1 MLSDVFFKH
10 NYSSGYDEPKD
21 FFTEALIESSTFDL
35 GLGFFSSSGIRSL
48 SYGFALFIANGG
60 KMRVV
65 MNHILSQ
72 EDKEVIE
79 RGQKHLV
86 EDFESN
92 ILLDIKKLVETLS
105 KEDEQFFRCLSYLI
119 SINRIEF
126 VATIS
131 TKGGLGHDKYGIFKD
146 ENGNK
151 VAFIGSANFSQ
162 SALELNGETITVFT
176 SPNDDKRI
184 AEYQTLFD
192 QSWENDTPH
201 LIHIPIEHVKTFIR
215 EKFPETSLT
224 NLLEEG
230 LNLRENIEG
239 DNNIPTEYCKPVSR
253 RILDKIESKEQEPRF
268 PFPEERQIQIDA
280 YNAWIGNGKK
290 GIFAMA
296 TGSGKTVT
304 ALNCIRK
311 QYKENGYY
319 KAIIV
324 VPTQALAIQWEHETK
339 SFNFQNIVSTHSD
352 KDWKNILSRYITR
365 SLLDS
370 TKSIILITTYATFN
384 RNDIQSFLKKVR
396 GAETFIYVADE
407 AHNIG
412 SQNSLKHL
420 PEMINWRIGL
430 SATPERIY
438 DDLGSEKLY
447 EFFNSKPPKY
457 TYRYTMKQA
466 IEEGI
471 LCHYDYYPI
480 FIELTSSEMEEYE
493 RISDQ
498 LRKYID
504 ADTGKYKPDAEKL
517 LLKRKRIIHKAE
529 NKKIAISDLLEE
541 LKQKQKLDYTF
552 VFVPEGYEPDYSIN
566 DSYNINQDDIHII
579 DEYAQMFK
587 EHGYSY
593 HKYISGLDDAP
604 NILQNFAD
612 GDIQILLSMKCLD
625 EGVDIPRAEHAIFC
639 SSTGNPRQFV
649 QRRGRVLRKCKG
661 KEKAKIWDL
670 IVTPPNILDESNSI
684 ERNLFF
690 NEAKRIIN
698 FAALADN
705 QIDILYGKLLTYC
718 EALRINLFDLL
729 DRENNNYKCKHS
741 IFRLDTHVP

>member
-1 MLSDVFFKH
+1 MLSDVHFKH
-10 NYSSGYDEPKD
+10 SYTSGYDEPKD
-21 FFTEALIESSTFDL
+21 FFTEALIESCNFDL

-65 MNHILSQ
+65 MNHILSK

-79 RGQKHLV
+79 NGQKHLI
-86 EDFESN
+86 EDFEDN
-92 ILLDIKKLVETLS
+92 ILCDIKKLIETLS

-119 SINRIEF
+119 SVDRIKF
-126 VATIS
+126 VATVS

-146 ENGNK
+146 EKGNK
-151 VAFIGSANFSQ
+151 VVFIGSANFSQ

-176 SPNDDKRI
+176 SPNDDNRI

-201 LIHIPIEHVKTFIR
+201 LIHIPIENVKTFIR
-215 EKFPETSLT
+215 EKFPEASLT
-224 NLLEEG
+224 NLIEEG
-230 LNLRENIEG
+230 INLRESIG
-239 DNNIPTEYCKPVSR
+239 MDNDVPQKYYKPISK
-253 RILDKIESKEQEPRF
+253 RILDKIELKEQEPRF
-268 PFPEERQIQIDA
+268 PFPEERKIQIDA

-290 GIFAMA
+290 GMFAMA

-352 KDWKNILSRYITR
+352 KDWKDVLSRYITR

-384 RNDIQSFLKKVR
+384 RNDIQLFLKKVR
-396 GAETFIYVADE
+396 GIETFIYVADE

-447 EFFNSKPPKY
+447 EFFDSKPPKY

-493 RISDQ
+493 RISNQ

-504 ADTGKYKPDAEKL
+504 ADTEKYKPDAEKL

-552 VFVPEGYEPDYSIN
+552 VFVPEGYEPDYAIN
-566 DSYNINQDDIHII
+566 DSYNIDQDDIHII

-604 NILQNFAD
+604 SILQNFAD

-625 EGVDIPRAEHAIFC
+625 EGVDIPRAGHAIFC

-661 KEKAKIWDL
+661 KEKARIWDL
-670 IVTPPNILDESNSI
+670 IVTPPNILDESNKI

-690 NEAKRIIN
+690 NEVKRIVN

-705 QIDILYGKLLTYC
+705 QIDILYGNLLAYC
-718 EALRINLFDLL
+718 EALKINLFDLL
-729 DRENNNYKCKHS
+729 DKENNNYK
-741 IFRLDTHVP
+741 

>member
-1 MLSDVFFKH
+1 MLSDVHFKH
-10 NYSSGYDEPKD
+10 SYTSGYDEPKD
-21 FFTEALIESSTFDL
+21 FFTEALIESCNFDL

-65 MNHILSQ
+65 MNHILSK

-79 RGQKHLV
+79 NGQKHLI
-86 EDFESN
+86 EDFEDN
-92 ILLDIKKLVETLS
+92 ILCDIKKLIETLS

-119 SINRIEF
+119 SIDRIKF
-126 VATIS
+126 LATIS

-146 ENGNK
+146 EKGNK

-176 SPNDDKRI
+176 SPNDDNRI

-215 EKFPETSLT
+215 EKFPEASLT
-224 NLLEEG
+224 NLIEEG
-230 LNLRENIEG
+230 INLRESIG
-239 DNNIPTEYCKPVSR
+239 MDNDVPTKYCKPISK
-253 RILDKIESKEQEPRF
+253 RILDKIEFKEQEPRF
-268 PFPEERQIQIDA
+268 PFPEERKIQIDA
-280 YNAWIGNGKK
+280 YNAWIENGKK
-290 GIFAMA
+290 GMFAMA

-324 VPTQALAIQWEHETK
+324 VPTQALAMQWEHETK

-352 KDWKNILSRYITR
+352 KDWKGVLSRYITK

-384 RNDIQSFLKKVR
+384 RNDIQLFLKKVR
-396 GAETFIYVADE
+396 GIETFIYVADE

-438 DDLGSEKLY
+438 DDLGTEKLY
-447 EFFNSKPPKY
+447 DFFDSKPPKY

-504 ADTGKYKPDAEKL
+504 ADTGKYKPNAEKL

-566 DSYNINQDDIHII
+566 DSYNIDQDDIHII

-604 NILQNFAD
+604 SILQNFAD

-661 KEKAKIWDL
+661 KEKARIWDL
-670 IVTPPNILDESNSI
+670 IVTPPNILDESNKI

-690 NEAKRIIN
+690 NEVKRIIN

-705 QIDILYGKLLTYC
+705 QIDILYGNLLAYC
-718 EALRINLFDLL
+718 EALKINLFDLL
-729 DRENNNYKCKHS
+729 DKENNNYK
-741 IFRLDTHVP
+741 

>member
-1 MLSDVFFKH
+1 MLSDVHFKH
-10 NYSSGYDEPKD
+10 SYTSGYDEPKD
-21 FFTEALIESSTFDL
+21 FFTEALIESCNFDL

-65 MNHILSQ
+65 MNHILSK

-79 RGQKHLV
+79 NGQKHLI
-86 EDFESN
+86 EDFEDN
-92 ILLDIKKLVETLS
+92 ILCDIKKLIETLS

-119 SINRIEF
+119 SVDRIKF
-126 VATIS
+126 LATVS

-146 ENGNK
+146 EKGNK

-162 SALELNGETITVFT
+162 SALELNGETITVFS
-176 SPNDDKRI
+176 SPNDDNRI

-215 EKFPETSLT
+215 EKFPEAPLT
-224 NLLEEG
+224 NLIEEG
-230 LNLRENIEG
+230 INLRESIG
-239 DNNIPTEYCKPVSR
+239 MDNDVPQKYYKPISK
-253 RILDKIESKEQEPRF
+253 RILDKIELKEQEPRF
-268 PFPEERQIQIDA
+268 PFPEERKIQIDA

-290 GIFAMA
+290 GMFAMA

-324 VPTQALAIQWEHETK
+324 VPTQALAIQWEHEAK

-352 KDWKNILSRYITR
+352 KDWKDVLSRYITR

-438 DDLGSEKLY
+438 DDLGTEKLY
-447 EFFNSKPPKY
+447 EFFDSKPPKY

-480 FIELTSSEMEEYE
+480 FIDLTSSEMEEYE

-504 ADTGKYKPDAEKL
+504 ADTGKYKPNAERL

-566 DSYNINQDDIHII
+566 DSYNIDQDDIHII

-604 NILQNFAD
+604 SILQNFAD

-625 EGVDIPRAEHAIFC
+625 EGVDIPRAGHAIFC

-649 QRRGRVLRKCKG
+649 QRRGRVLRKCKE
-661 KEKAKIWDL
+661 KEKARIWDL
-670 IVTPPNILDESNSI
+670 IVTPPNILDESNKI

-690 NEAKRIIN
+690 NEVKRIVN

-705 QIDILYGKLLTYC
+705 QIDILYGNLLAYC
-718 EALRINLFDLL
+718 EALKINLFDLL
-729 DRENNNYKCKHS
+729 DKENNNYK
-741 IFRLDTHVP
+741 

>member
-1 MLSDVFFKH
+1 MLSDVHFKH
-10 NYSSGYDEPKD
+10 SYTSGYDEPKD
-21 FFTEALIESSTFDL
+21 FFTEALIESYNFDL

-65 MNHILSQ
+65 MNHILSK

-79 RGQKHLV
+79 NGQKHLI
-86 EDFESN
+86 EDFEDN
-92 ILLDIKKLVETLS
+92 ILCDIKKLIETLS

-119 SINRIEF
+119 SVDRIKF
-126 VATIS
+126 LATIS

-146 ENGNK
+146 EKGNK

-176 SPNDDKRI
+176 SPNDDNRI

-201 LIHIPIEHVKTFIR
+201 LIHIPIENVKTFIR
-215 EKFPETSLT
+215 EKFPEASLT
-224 NLLEEG
+224 NLIEEG
-230 LNLRENIEG
+230 INLRESIG
-239 DNNIPTEYCKPVSR
+239 MDNDVPQKYYKPISK
-253 RILDKIESKEQEPRF
+253 RIIDKIELKEQEPRF
-268 PFPEERQIQIDA
+268 PFPEERKIQIDA

-290 GIFAMA
+290 GMFAMA

-324 VPTQALAIQWEHETK
+324 VPTQALAIQWEHEAK

-352 KDWKNILSRYITR
+352 KDWKDVLSRYITR

-384 RNDIQSFLKKVR
+384 RNDIQLFLKKVR
-396 GAETFIYVADE
+396 GIETFIYVADE

-438 DDLGSEKLY
+438 DDLGTEKLY
-447 EFFNSKPPKY
+447 EFFDSKPPKY
-457 TYRYTMKQA
+457 TYKYTMKQA

-498 LRKYID
+498 LRKYVD
-504 ADTGKYKPDAEKL
+504 ADTGKYKPNAERL

-566 DSYNINQDDIHII
+566 DSYNIDQDDIHII

-593 HKYISGLDDAP
+593 HKYISGLDDSP
-604 NILQNFAD
+604 SILQNFAD

-661 KEKAKIWDL
+661 KEKARIWDL
-670 IVTPPNILDESNSI
+670 IVTPPNILDESNKI

-690 NEAKRIIN
+690 NEVKRIVN

-705 QIDILYGKLLTYC
+705 QIDILYGNLLAYC
-718 EALRINLFDLL
+718 ETLKINLFDLL
-729 DRENNNYKCKHS
+729 DKENNNYK
-741 IFRLDTHVP
+741 

>member
-10 NYSSGYDEPKD
+10 SYSSGYDEPKD

-65 MNHILSQ
+65 MNHILSH

-146 ENGNK
+146 EKGNK

-230 LNLRENIEG
+230 INLRENIGE
-239 DNNIPTEYCKPVSR
+239 DNNIPAGYCKPISR
-253 RILDKIESKEQEPRF
+253 RILDKIELKEQEPRF

-384 RNDIQSFLKKVR
+384 RKDIQSFLKKVR

-412 SQNSLKHL
+412 SQSSLKHL

-504 ADTGKYKPDAEKL
+504 AETGKYKPDAEKL

-604 NILQNFAD
+604 NILQSFAD

-690 NEAKRIIN
+690 NEVKRIIN

-718 EALRINLFDLL
+718 EALKINLFDLL
-729 DRENNNYKCKHS
+729 DRENNNYK
-741 IFRLDTHVP
+741 

>member
-1 MLSDVFFKH
+1 MLSDVHFKH
-10 NYSSGYDEPKD
+10 SYTSGYDEPKD
-21 FFTEALIESSTFDL
+21 FFTEALIESCNFDL

-65 MNHILSQ
+65 MNHILSK

-79 RGQKHLV
+79 NGQKHLI
-86 EDFESN
+86 EDFEDN
-92 ILLDIKKLVETLS
+92 ILCDIKKLIETLS

-119 SINRIEF
+119 SVDRIKF
-126 VATIS
+126 LATIS

-146 ENGNK
+146 EKGNK

-176 SPNDDKRI
+176 SPNDDNRI

-215 EKFPETSLT
+215 EKFPEAPLT
-224 NLLEEG
+224 NLIEEG
-230 LNLRENIEG
+230 INLRESIG
-239 DNNIPTEYCKPVSR
+239 MDNDVLPKYYKPISK
-253 RILDKIESKEQEPRF
+253 RILDKIELKEQEPRF
-268 PFPEERQIQIDA
+268 PFPEERKIQIDA

-290 GIFAMA
+290 GMFAMA

-324 VPTQALAIQWEHETK
+324 VPTQALAIQWEHEAK

-352 KDWKNILSRYITR
+352 KDWKDVLSRYITR

-438 DDLGSEKLY
+438 DDLGTEKLY
-447 EFFNSKPPKY
+447 EFFDSKPPKY

-504 ADTGKYKPDAEKL
+504 ADTGKYKPNAERL

-566 DSYNINQDDIHII
+566 DSYNIDQDDIHII

-604 NILQNFAD
+604 SILQNFAD

-661 KEKAKIWDL
+661 KEKARIWDL
-670 IVTPPNILDESNSI
+670 IVTPPNILDESNKI

-690 NEAKRIIN
+690 NEVKRIVN

-705 QIDILYGKLLTYC
+705 QIDILYGNLLAYC
-718 EALRINLFDLL
+718 ETLKINLFDLL
-729 DRENNNYKCKHS
+729 DKENNNYK
-741 IFRLDTHVP
+741 

>member
-1 MLSDVFFKH
+1 MLSDVHFKH
-10 NYSSGYDEPKD
+10 SYTSGYDEPKD
-21 FFTEALIESSTFDL
+21 FFTEALIESCNFDL

-65 MNHILSQ
+65 MNHILSK

-79 RGQKHLV
+79 NGQKHLI
-86 EDFESN
+86 EDFEDN
-92 ILLDIKKLVETLS
+92 ILCDIKKLIETLS

-119 SINRIEF
+119 SVDRIKF
-126 VATIS
+126 VATVS

-146 ENGNK
+146 EKGNK

-176 SPNDDKRI
+176 SPNDDNRI

-215 EKFPETSLT
+215 EKFPEASLT
-224 NLLEEG
+224 NLIEEG
-230 LNLRENIEG
+230 INLRESIG
-239 DNNIPTEYCKPVSR
+239 MDNDVPQKYYKPISK
-253 RILDKIESKEQEPRF
+253 RILDKIELKEQEPRF
-268 PFPEERQIQIDA
+268 PFPEERKIQIDA

-290 GIFAMA
+290 GMFAMA

-324 VPTQALAIQWEHETK
+324 VPTQALAMQWEHETK

-352 KDWKNILSRYITR
+352 KDWKDVLSRYITR

-384 RNDIQSFLKKVR
+384 RNDIQLFLKKVR
-396 GAETFIYVADE
+396 GIETFIYVADE

-438 DDLGSEKLY
+438 DDLGTEKLY
-447 EFFNSKPPKY
+447 EFFDSKPPKY

-504 ADTGKYKPDAEKL
+504 ADTGKYKPNAEKL

-566 DSYNINQDDIHII
+566 DSYNIDQDDIHII

-604 NILQNFAD
+604 SILQNFAD

-661 KEKAKIWDL
+661 KEKARIWDL
-670 IVTPPNILDESNSI
+670 IVTPPNILDESNKI

-690 NEAKRIIN
+690 NEVKRIVN

-705 QIDILYGKLLTYC
+705 QIDILYGNLLAYC
-718 EALRINLFDLL
+718 EALKINLFDLL
-729 DRENNNYKCKHS
+729 DKENNNYK
-741 IFRLDTHVP
+741 

>member
-1 MLSDVFFKH
+1 MLSDVHFKH
-10 NYSSGYDEPKD
+10 SYTSGYDEPKD
-21 FFTEALIESSTFDL
+21 FFTEALIESCNFDL

-65 MNHILSQ
+65 MNHILSK

-79 RGQKHLV
+79 NGQKHLI
-86 EDFESN
+86 EDFEDN
-92 ILLDIKKLVETLS
+92 ILCDIKKLIETLS

-119 SINRIEF
+119 SVDRIKF
-126 VATIS
+126 LATVS

-146 ENGNK
+146 EKGNK

-162 SALELNGETITVFT
+162 SALELNGETITVFS
-176 SPNDDKRI
+176 SPNDDNRI

-215 EKFPETSLT
+215 EKFPEAPLT
-224 NLLEEG
+224 NLIEEG
-230 LNLRENIEG
+230 INLRESIG
-239 DNNIPTEYCKPVSR
+239 MDNDVPQKYYKPISK
-253 RILDKIESKEQEPRF
+253 RILDKIELKEQEPRF
-268 PFPEERQIQIDA
+268 PFPEERKIQIDA

-290 GIFAMA
+290 GMFAMA

-324 VPTQALAIQWEHETK
+324 VPTQALAIQWEHEAK

-352 KDWKNILSRYITR
+352 KDWKDVLSRYITR

-396 GAETFIYVADE
+396 GAETFIYAADE

-438 DDLGSEKLY
+438 DDLGTEKLY
-447 EFFNSKPPKY
+447 EFFDSKPPKY

-504 ADTGKYKPDAEKL
+504 ADTGKYKPNAERL

-566 DSYNINQDDIHII
+566 DSYNIDQDDIHII

-604 NILQNFAD
+604 SILQNFAD

-661 KEKAKIWDL
+661 KEKARIWDL
-670 IVTPPNILDESNSI
+670 IVTPPNILDESNKI

-690 NEAKRIIN
+690 NEVKRIVN

-705 QIDILYGKLLTYC
+705 QIDILYGNLLAYC
-718 EALRINLFDLL
+718 EALKINLFDLL
-729 DRENNNYKCKHS
+729 DKENNNYK
-741 IFRLDTHVP
+741 

>member
-1 MLSDVFFKH
+1 MLSDVHFKH
-10 NYSSGYDEPKD
+10 SYTSGYDEPKD
-21 FFTEALIESSTFDL
+21 FFTEALIESCNFDL

-65 MNHILSQ
+65 MNHILSK

-79 RGQKHLV
+79 NGQKHLI
-86 EDFESN
+86 EDFEDN
-92 ILLDIKKLVETLS
+92 ILCDIKKLIETLS

-119 SINRIEF
+119 SVDRIKF
-126 VATIS
+126 LATVS

-146 ENGNK
+146 EKGNK

-162 SALELNGETITVFT
+162 SALELNGETITVFS
-176 SPNDDKRI
+176 SPNDDNRI

-215 EKFPETSLT
+215 EKFPEAPLT
-224 NLLEEG
+224 NLIEEG
-230 LNLRENIEG
+230 INLRESIG
-239 DNNIPTEYCKPVSR
+239 MDNDVPQKYYKPISK
-253 RILDKIESKEQEPRF
+253 RILDKIELKEQEPRF
-268 PFPEERQIQIDA
+268 PFPEERKIQIDA

-290 GIFAMA
+290 GMFAMA

-324 VPTQALAIQWEHETK
+324 VPTQALAIQWEHEAK

-352 KDWKNILSRYITR
+352 KDWKDVLSRYITR

-396 GAETFIYVADE
+396 GAETFIYAADE

-438 DDLGSEKLY
+438 DDLGTEKLY
-447 EFFNSKPPKY
+447 EFFDSKPPKY

-504 ADTGKYKPDAEKL
+504 ADTGKYKPNAERL

-566 DSYNINQDDIHII
+566 DSYNIDQDDIHII

-604 NILQNFAD
+604 SILQNFAD

-661 KEKAKIWDL
+661 KEKARIWDL
-670 IVTPPNILDESNSI
+670 IVTPPNILDESNKI

-690 NEAKRIIN
+690 NEPHFRN
-698 FAALADN
+698 SF
-705 QIDILYGKLLTYC
+705 IL
-718 EALRINLFDLL
+718 
-729 DRENNNYKCKHS
+729 S
-741 IFRLDTHVP
+741 

>member
-1 MLSDVFFKH
+1 
-10 NYSSGYDEPKD
+10 
-21 FFTEALIESSTFDL
+21 
-35 GLGFFSSSGIRSL
+35 
-48 SYGFALFIANGG
+48 
-60 KMRVV
+60 MRVV
-65 MNHILSQ
+65 MNHILSK

-79 RGQKHLV
+79 NGQKHLI
-86 EDFESN
+86 EDFEDN
-92 ILLDIKKLVETLS
+92 ILCDIKKLIETLS

-119 SINRIEF
+119 SVDRIKF
-126 VATIS
+126 LATIS

-146 ENGNK
+146 EKGNK

-176 SPNDDKRI
+176 SPNDDNRI

-215 EKFPETSLT
+215 EKFPEAPLT
-224 NLLEEG
+224 NLIEEG
-230 LNLRENIEG
+230 INLRESIG
-239 DNNIPTEYCKPVSR
+239 MDNDVPQKYYKPISK
-253 RILDKIESKEQEPRF
+253 RILDKIELKEQEPRF
-268 PFPEERQIQIDA
+268 PFPEERKIQIDA

-290 GIFAMA
+290 GMFAMA

-324 VPTQALAIQWEHETK
+324 VPTQALAIQWEHEAK

-352 KDWKNILSRYITR
+352 KDWKDVLSRYITR
-365 SLLDS
+365 SILDS

-396 GAETFIYVADE
+396 GSETFIYVADE

-438 DDLGSEKLY
+438 DDLGTEKLY
-447 EFFNSKPPKY
+447 EFFDSKPPKY

-504 ADTGKYKPDAEKL
+504 ADTGKYKLNAERL

-566 DSYNINQDDIHII
+566 DSYNIDQDDIHII

-604 NILQNFAD
+604 SILQNFAD

-661 KEKAKIWDL
+661 KEKARIWDL
-670 IVTPPNILDESNSI
+670 IVTPPNILDESNKI

-690 NEAKRIIN
+690 NEVKRIVN

-705 QIDILYGKLLTYC
+705 QIDILYGNLLAYC
-718 EALRINLFDLL
+718 ETLKINLFDLL
-729 DRENNNYKCKHS
+729 DKENNNYK
-741 IFRLDTHVP
+741 

>member
-10 NYSSGYDEPKD
+10 SYSSGYDEPKD

-72 EDKEVIE
+72 EDKEIIE
-79 RGQKHLV
+79 KGQKHLV
-86 EDFESN
+86 EDFEN
-92 ILLDIKKLVETLS
+92 HILFDIKKLVETLS

-126 VATIS
+126 VATVS

-146 ENGNK
+146 EKGNK

-176 SPNDDKRI
+176 SPDDDKRI
-184 AEYQTLFD
+184 AEYQALFD

-201 LIHIPIEHVKTFIR
+201 LVHIPIEHVKTFIR
-215 EKFPETSLT
+215 EKFPKTSLT

-230 LNLRENIEG
+230 INLRENIG
-239 DNNIPTEYCKPVSR
+239 IDNNIPAKYCKPISR
-253 RILDKIESKEQEPRF
+253 RILDKIEFKELEPRF
-268 PFPEERQIQIDA
+268 PFPEERRIQIDA
-280 YNAWIGNGKK
+280 YSAWIENGKK

-339 SFNFQNIVSTHSD
+339 SFNYQNIVSTHSD

-396 GAETFIYVADE
+396 GVETFIYVADE

-412 SQNSLKHL
+412 SQNSLNHL

-541 LKQKQKLDYTF
+541 LRQKQKLDYTF

-566 DSYNINQDDIHII
+566 DSYNINQDDVHII

-604 NILQNFAD
+604 SILQNFAD

-684 ERNLFF
+684 ERNLFL
-690 NEAKRIIN
+690 NEVKRIIN

-705 QIDILYGKLLTYC
+705 QIDILYGKLLAYC

-729 DRENNNYKCKHS
+729 DKTRWRN
-741 IFRLDTHVP
+741 

>member
-1 MLSDVFFKH
+1 MLSDVHFKH
-10 NYSSGYDEPKD
+10 SYTSGYDEPKD
-21 FFTEALIESSTFDL
+21 FFTEALIESCNFDL

-65 MNHILSQ
+65 MNHILSK

-79 RGQKHLV
+79 NGQKHLI
-86 EDFESN
+86 EDFEDN
-92 ILLDIKKLVETLS
+92 ILCDIKKLIETLS

-119 SINRIEF
+119 SVDRIKF
-126 VATIS
+126 LATIS

-146 ENGNK
+146 EKGNK

-176 SPNDDKRI
+176 SPNDDNRI

-201 LIHIPIEHVKTFIR
+201 LIHIPIKHVKTFIR
-215 EKFPETSLT
+215 EKFPEAPLT
-224 NLLEEG
+224 NLIEEG
-230 LNLRENIEG
+230 INLRESIG
-239 DNNIPTEYCKPVSR
+239 MDNDVPPKYYKPISK
-253 RILDKIESKEQEPRF
+253 RILDKIELKEQEPRF
-268 PFPEERQIQIDA
+268 PFPEERKIQIDA

-290 GIFAMA
+290 GMFAMA

-324 VPTQALAIQWEHETK
+324 VPTQALAIQWEHEAK

-352 KDWKNILSRYITR
+352 KDWKDVLSRYITR

-438 DDLGSEKLY
+438 DDLGTEKLY
-447 EFFNSKPPKY
+447 EFFDSKPPKY

-504 ADTGKYKPDAEKL
+504 ADTGKYKPNAERL

-566 DSYNINQDDIHII
+566 DSYNIDQDDIHII

-604 NILQNFAD
+604 SILQNFAD

-661 KEKAKIWDL
+661 KEKARIWDL
-670 IVTPPNILDESNSI
+670 IVTPPNILDESNKI

-690 NEAKRIIN
+690 NEVKRIVN

-705 QIDILYGKLLTYC
+705 QIDILYGNLLAYC
-718 EALRINLFDLL
+718 ETLKINLFDLL
-729 DRENNNYKCKHS
+729 DKENNNYK
-741 IFRLDTHVP
+741 

>member
-1 MLSDVFFKH
+1 MLSDVHFKH
-10 NYSSGYDEPKD
+10 SYTSGYDEPKD
-21 FFTEALIESSTFDL
+21 FFTEALIESYNFDL

-65 MNHILSQ
+65 MNHILSK

-79 RGQKHLV
+79 NGQKHLI
-86 EDFESN
+86 EDFEDN
-92 ILLDIKKLVETLS
+92 ILCDIKKLIEILS

-119 SINRIEF
+119 SVDRIKF
-126 VATIS
+126 VATVS

-146 ENGNK
+146 EKGNK

-162 SALELNGETITVFT
+162 SALDLNGETITVFT
-176 SPNDDKRI
+176 SPNDDNRI

-201 LIHIPIEHVKTFIR
+201 LIHIPIENVKTFIR
-215 EKFPETSLT
+215 EKFPEASLT
-224 NLLEEG
+224 NLIEEG
-230 LNLRENIEG
+230 INLRESIG
-239 DNNIPTEYCKPVSR
+239 MDNDVPQKYYKPISK
-253 RILDKIESKEQEPRF
+253 RIIDKIELKEQEPRF
-268 PFPEERQIQIDA
+268 PFPEERKIQIDA

-290 GIFAMA
+290 GMFAMA

-324 VPTQALAIQWEHETK
+324 VPTQALAMQWEHETK

-352 KDWKNILSRYITR
+352 KDWKYVLSRYITR

-384 RNDIQSFLKKVR
+384 RNDIQLFLKKVR
-396 GAETFIYVADE
+396 GIETFIYVADE

-438 DDLGSEKLY
+438 DDLGTEKLY
-447 EFFNSKPPKY
+447 EFFDSKPPKY
-457 TYRYTMKQA
+457 TYKYTMKQA

-504 ADTGKYKPDAEKL
+504 ADTGKYKPNAEKL

-566 DSYNINQDDIHII
+566 DSYNIDQDDIHII

-604 NILQNFAD
+604 SILQNFAD

-661 KEKAKIWDL
+661 KEKARIWDL
-670 IVTPPNILDESNSI
+670 IVTPPNILDESNKI

-690 NEAKRIIN
+690 NEVKRIVN

-705 QIDILYGKLLTYC
+705 QIDILYGNLLAYC
-718 EALRINLFDLL
+718 ETLKINLFDLL
-729 DRENNNYKCKHS
+729 DKENNNYK
-741 IFRLDTHVP
+741 

>member
-1 MLSDVFFKH
+1 MLSDVHFKH
-10 NYSSGYDEPKD
+10 SYTSGYDEPKD
-21 FFTEALIESSTFDL
+21 FFTEALIESCNFDL

-65 MNHILSQ
+65 MNHILSK

-79 RGQKHLV
+79 NGQKHLI
-86 EDFESN
+86 EDFEDN
-92 ILLDIKKLVETLS
+92 ILCDIKKLIETLS

-119 SINRIEF
+119 SVDRIKF
-126 VATIS
+126 VATVS

-146 ENGNK
+146 EKGNK

-176 SPNDDKRI
+176 SPNDDNRI

-201 LIHIPIEHVKTFIR
+201 LIHIPIENVKTFIR
-215 EKFPETSLT
+215 EKFPEASLT
-224 NLLEEG
+224 NLIEEG
-230 LNLRENIEG
+230 INLRESIG
-239 DNNIPTEYCKPVSR
+239 MDNDVPPKYYKPISK
-253 RILDKIESKEQEPRF
+253 RILDKIEFKEQEPRF
-268 PFPEERQIQIDA
+268 PFPEERKIQIDA

-290 GIFAMA
+290 GMFAMA

-324 VPTQALAIQWEHETK
+324 VPTQALAMQWEHETK

-352 KDWKNILSRYITR
+352 KDWKDVLSRYITR

-384 RNDIQSFLKKVR
+384 RNDIQLFLKKVR
-396 GAETFIYVADE
+396 GIETFIYVADE

-438 DDLGSEKLY
+438 DDLGTEKLY
-447 EFFNSKPPKY
+447 EFFDSKPPKY

-471 LCHYDYYPI
+471 LCNYDYYPI

-504 ADTGKYKPDAEKL
+504 ADTGKYKPNAEKL

-566 DSYNINQDDIHII
+566 DSYNIDQDDIHII

-604 NILQNFAD
+604 SILQNFAD

-661 KEKAKIWDL
+661 KEKARIWDL
-670 IVTPPNILDESNSI
+670 IVTPPNILDESNKI

-690 NEAKRIIN
+690 NEVKRIVN

-705 QIDILYGKLLTYC
+705 QIDILYGNLLAYC
-718 EALRINLFDLL
+718 EALKINLFDLL
-729 DRENNNYKCKHS
+729 DKENNNYK
-741 IFRLDTHVP
+741 